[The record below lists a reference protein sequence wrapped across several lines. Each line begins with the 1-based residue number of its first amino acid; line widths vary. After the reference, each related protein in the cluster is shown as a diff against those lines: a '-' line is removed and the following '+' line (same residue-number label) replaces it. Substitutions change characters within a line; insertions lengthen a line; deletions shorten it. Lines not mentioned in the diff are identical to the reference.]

1 MASATTGPAGGARG
15 RRAEGGG
22 LGLVRFASVLLV
34 VMGVLARAACLL
46 TGALM
51 VRPIR
56 AFLATPGP
64 ARPTRPAQ
72 HPAGLTEVH
81 VCGGSARSWPP
92 ASVGAYDDDG

>member
-64 ARPTRPAQ
+64 ADKARAAPGWPDGGACMRRQCTELA
-72 HPAGLTEVH
+72 AGQ
-81 VCGGSARSWPP
+81 CRGI
-92 ASVGAYDDDG
+92 